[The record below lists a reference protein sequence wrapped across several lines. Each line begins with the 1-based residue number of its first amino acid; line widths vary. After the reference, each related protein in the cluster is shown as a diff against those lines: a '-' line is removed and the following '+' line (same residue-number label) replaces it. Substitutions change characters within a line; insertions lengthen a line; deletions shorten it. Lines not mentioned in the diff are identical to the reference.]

1 MKEWRER
8 VIAAPLLR
16 AVAGTYAA
24 KERRVKRSAA
34 IGSLVAFAAVTTSR
48 RSIASAAPDKIRV
61 LRAIVESTMGPEY
74 ALELGLFEKYG
85 LDVTVEISASGQA
98 ATAAVLGGAAQIASS
113 NTLGLVVAHAK
124 SIPVS
129 LFAPGAAYLPG
140 PPTVGVM
147 VAKNS
152 PYHAAADLQGKTVG
166 VEGLH
171 DLGTLAVMA
180 WMQKNG
186 VDPKTV
192 RFVEMS
198 AAVLGAAVARGTIDA
213 AEIFTPFYE
222 QSLDTC
228 RSLTMPYA
236 AIADHFLINGWFAHN
251 DWLSAN
257 RDVAARFT
265 RAVIEAQVWANRERD
280 KSGKMLAAFSKIDP
294 ATIARMTRATYASR
308 LDVALV
314 QPIVNIAAQFELI
327 PAAYPASQLIAPV
340 TG

>member
-1 MKEWRER
+1 
-8 VIAAPLLR
+8 VG
-16 AVAGTYAA
+16 GTYAA

-34 IGSLVAFAAVTTSR
+34 IGSLAAFAAVTTSR

-61 LRAIVESTMGPEY
+61 LRAMVESTMGPEY
-74 ALELGLFEKYG
+74 AIELGLFEKYG

-124 SIPVS
+124 GIPVS
-129 LFAPGAAYLPG
+129 LFAPGAAYVPG

-152 PYHAAADLQGKTVG
+152 SYHTAADLQGKTVA

-171 DLGTLAVMA
+171 DLGTLSVMA

-186 VDPKTV
+186 VDPKTI
-192 RFVEMS
+192 RFVEMPDT
-198 AAVLGAAVARGTIDA
+198 VKGAAVARGTVDA
-213 AEIFTPFYE
+213 AEIFTPFFE

-236 AIADHFLINGWFAHN
+236 AIADRFLINGWFAHN

-265 RAVIEAQVWANRERD
+265 RAVIEAQVWANREHD

-294 ATIARMTRATYASR
+294 ATIARMTRVTFGSR
-308 LDVALV
+308 LDVTLV